1 MSGLTVSEPTVSKP
15 TVSEPTVSEHILV
28 VGPAWVGDMVM
39 AQALFKALRRQ
50 RPDAVIDVL
59 APGWSLP
66 LLARMPEV
74 RRGIEMPLGHGRLD
88 LGTRYQLGQT
98 LRAEHYAQAIL
109 LPNSF
114 KSALVPW
121 FARIPQRTGWRGEM
135 RYGLLNDL
143 RQLDKTRYPLMV
155 QRFVALAH
163 PPGAE
168 LPAELERPFLT
179 VNAEARVELLRQYGL
194 ARNGAPILALC
205 PGAEFG
211 PAKRW
216 PERHYAS
223 VASAQ
228 IERGWQVAIFGSNND
243 RDVAAHIVSL
253 LPENQRSA
261 VVNLAGATRLEQA
274 IDLLSAASAV
284 VSNDSGLMHI
294 AAALGRPLVV
304 VYGSTSPG
312 FTPPLA
318 EQVEVLQL
326 PVDCGP
332 CFQRQC
338 PLGHLKCLEELAPSQ
353 VLEALDTLLPQSIEV
368 R

>member
-1 MSGLTVSEPTVSKP
+1 MSDR
-15 TVSEPTVSEHILV
+15 ILV

-39 AQALFKALRRQ
+39 AQALFKELRARLP
-50 RPDAVIDVL
+50 RAAIDVL

-88 LGTRYQLGQT
+88 LGARYRLGRS
-98 LRAEHYAQAIL
+98 LRPERYDQAIL
-109 LPNSF
+109 LPNSL

-121 FARIPQRTGWRGEM
+121 FAGIPRRTGWRGEM

-143 RQLDKTRYPLMV
+143 RILDKTRYPLMV

-163 PPGAE
+163 PPHAE
-168 LPAELERPFLT
+168 LPEHLPRPALT
-179 VNAEARVELLRQYGL
+179 VDAAARDELLGRFGL
-194 ARNGAPILALC
+194 AGEGGRAPMLALC

-223 VASAQ
+223 VARAM
-228 IERGWQVAIFGSNND
+228 IERGWRVAIFGSGND
-243 RDVAAHIVSL
+243 RAVAAAITDL
-253 LPENQRSA
+253 LPADLRPA
-261 VVNLAGATRLEQA
+261 AVNLAGATRLEQA
-274 IDLLSAASAV
+274 IDLLSAADAV

-294 AAALGRPLVV
+294 AAALARPLVV

-338 PLGHLKCLEELAPSQ
+338 PLGHLKCLEELAPAQ
-353 VLEALDTLLPQSIEV
+353 VLNALSALLPQALEV